1 MTTLLGLLSALVF
14 LMVKGIKPPVQLD
27 MQGGSQAKG
36 RTALEARG
44 EKQDALVRRKGW
56 GLPEHKNPMRIS
68 SWELRPDRNAQRVGE
83 GSMTLRC
90 SWGAGAVTLQGSQR
104 PLSPNISPRIFRWG
118 RSGREG
124 NSLGAERPQLHGE
137 AP

>member
-44 EKQDALVRRKGW
+44 EKQDALVR
-56 GLPEHKNPMRIS
+56 M
-68 SWELRPDRNAQRVGE
+68 
-83 GSMTLRC
+83 
-90 SWGAGAVTLQGSQR
+90 
-104 PLSPNISPRIFRWG
+104 PLSGG
-118 RSGREG
+118 RAGVFLSART
-124 NSLGAERPQLHGE
+124 R
-137 AP
+137 

>member
-1 MTTLLGLLSALVF
+1 MSAMLIAAPPPPPPPGRAGEGTAVARRLRAGTLQS
-14 LMVKGIKPPVQLD
+14 
-27 MQGGSQAKG
+27 GGRGWEPA
-36 RTALEARG
+36 G
-44 EKQDALVRRKGW
+44 EKTSAPR
-56 GLPEHKNPMRIS
+56 
-68 SWELRPDRNAQRVGE
+68 AQRVGE

-104 PLSPNISPRIFRWG
+104 PLSPKISPRIFRWG